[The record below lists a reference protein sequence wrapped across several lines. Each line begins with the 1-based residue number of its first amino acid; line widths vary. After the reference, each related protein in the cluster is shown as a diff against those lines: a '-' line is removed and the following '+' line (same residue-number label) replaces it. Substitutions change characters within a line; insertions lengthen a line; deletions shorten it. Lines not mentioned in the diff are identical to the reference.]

1 MWRVIPVRGFIPVTT
16 QYDVP
21 GEHLVGALA
30 NIFKSDDAIS
40 PPDWS
45 NFVKTAVHKEKSPT
59 QHDWWYYRT
68 ASVLRKIG
76 VNGPIGTERL
86 AKHYSGSRDRGS
98 KPNRSL
104 GGSRKIL
111 RSIMQQLE
119 IAGFIVKS
127 KQGGR
132 GLTPK
137 GQSILDNTAFA
148 VKKDLQKEMSSLS
161 KY

>member
-1 MWRVIPVRGFIPVTT
+1 MARHPRRGFINVAT

-30 NIFKSDDAIS
+30 NTLKSDDAIS

-59 QHDWWYYRT
+59 QPDWWYYRT

-86 AKHYSGSRDRGS
+86 AKHYSGARDRGS

-111 RSIMQQLE
+111 RSTM
-119 IAGFIVKS
+119 
-127 KQGGR
+127 
-132 GLTPK
+132 TTTTTT
-137 GQSILDNTAFA
+137 TAA
-148 VKKDLQKEMSSLS
+148 AAAAAATTATTTTITTTTAS
-161 KY
+161 

>member
-1 MWRVIPVRGFIPVTT
+1 MTT
-16 QYDVP
+16 HYDVP

-30 NIFKSDDAIS
+30 NSFKSVDAIQ

-45 NFVKTAVHKEKSPT
+45 NFVKTSLHKEKSPA
-59 QHDWWYYRT
+59 QPDWWYFRT

-86 AKHYSGSRDRGS
+86 SRHYSGARDRGS
-98 KPNRSL
+98 KPNRSSN
-104 GGSRKIL
+104 GSRKVL
-111 RSIMQQLE
+111 RLIMQQLE
-119 IAGFIVKS
+119 IAGFVEKS
-127 KQGGR
+127 KKGGR

-137 GQSILDNTAFA
+137 GQSVLDNTAFA
-148 VKKDLQKEMSSLS
+148 VKKKLEKEMSSLK

>member
-1 MWRVIPVRGFIPVTT
+1 MTT
-16 QYDVP
+16 HYDVP

-30 NIFKSDDAIS
+30 NNLKSDKAIS

-45 NFVKTAVHKEKSPT
+45 SFVKTAVHKEKSPT
-59 QHDWWYYRT
+59 QADWWYFRS

-86 AKHYSGSRDRGS
+86 SKHYSGARDRGA
-98 KPNRSL
+98 KPNRSE
-104 GGSRKIL
+104 GGSRKVL
-111 RSIMQQLE
+111 RLIMQQLE
-119 IAGFIVKS
+119 VAGLIEKA

-137 GQSILDNTAFA
+137 GQSMLDNTAFD
-148 VKKDLQKEMSSLS
+148 VKKKLQKEITSLS

>member
-1 MWRVIPVRGFIPVTT
+1 MTT
-16 QYDVP
+16 HYDVP

-30 NIFKSDDAIS
+30 NSLKSVDAIQ

-45 NFVKTAVHKEKSPT
+45 NFVKTSMYKEQSPT
-59 QHDWWYYRT
+59 QPDWWYFRT

-86 AKHYSGSRDRGS
+86 SRHYSGAIDRGS
-98 KPNRSL
+98 KPNRSSN
-104 GGSRKIL
+104 GSRKVL
-111 RSIMQQLE
+111 RLIMQQLE
-119 IAGFIVKS
+119 IAGFIEKS
-127 KQGGR
+127 KKGGR

-137 GQSILDNTAFA
+137 GQSVLDNTAFD
-148 VKKDLQKEMSSLS
+148 VKKKLEKEMSSLK

>member
-1 MWRVIPVRGFIPVTT
+1 MTT
-16 QYDVP
+16 HYDVP

-30 NIFKSDDAIS
+30 NTLKSDDAIS
-40 PPDWS
+40 PPEWS
-45 NFVKTAVHKEKSPT
+45 RFAKTAVHKEKSPT
-59 QHDWWYYRT
+59 QPDWWYFRT

-86 AKHYSGSRDRGS
+86 SKHYSGARDRGA
-98 KPNRSL
+98 KPNRSR
-104 GGSRKIL
+104 GGSRKVL
-111 RSIMQQLE
+111 RLIMQQLE
-119 IAGFIVKS
+119 IAGLIEKA

-148 VKKDLQKEMSSLS
+148 VKKKLEKEISSLS

>member
-1 MWRVIPVRGFIPVTT
+1 MARHPRIGLIHVTT

-30 NIFKSDDAIS
+30 NTLKSDKAIS

-59 QHDWWYYRT
+59 QPDWWYYRT

-76 VNGPIGTERL
+76 INGPIGTERL
-86 AKHYSGSRDRGS
+86 AKHYSGPRDRGS

>member
-1 MWRVIPVRGFIPVTT
+1 MTT
-16 QYDVP
+16 HYDVP

-30 NIFKSDDAIS
+30 NSLKSVDAIQ

-45 NFVKTAVHKEKSPT
+45 NFVKTSMHKEKAPT
-59 QHDWWYYRT
+59 QPDWWYFRT

-86 AKHYSGSRDRGS
+86 SRHYSGANDRGA
-98 KPNRSL
+98 KPNRSSN
-104 GGSRKIL
+104 GSRKVL
-111 RSIMQQLE
+111 RLIMQQLE
-119 IAGFIVKS
+119 IAGFIAKS
-127 KQGGR
+127 KKGGR

-137 GQSILDNTAFA
+137 GQSVLDNTAFD
-148 VKKDLQKEMSSLS
+148 VKKKLEKEMSSLK

>member
-1 MWRVIPVRGFIPVTT
+1 MWRLILRRFIHVTT
-16 QYDVP
+16 HYDVP

-30 NIFKSDDAIS
+30 NNLKRDKAIS

-45 NFVKTAVHKEKSPT
+45 SFVKTAVHKEKSPT
-59 QHDWWYYRT
+59 QADWWYFRS

-86 AKHYSGSRDRGS
+86 SKHYSGARDRGA
-98 KPNRSL
+98 KPNRSE
-104 GGSRKIL
+104 GGSRKVL
-111 RSIMQQLE
+111 RLIMQQLE
-119 IAGFIVKS
+119 VAGLIEKA

-137 GQSILDNTAFA
+137 GQSMLDNTAFD
-148 VKKDLQKEMSSLS
+148 VKKKLQKEITSLS

>member
-1 MWRVIPVRGFIPVTT
+1 MTT
-16 QYDVP
+16 HYDVP

-30 NIFKSDDAIS
+30 NNLKRDKAIS

-45 NFVKTAVHKEKSPT
+45 SFVKTAVHKEKSPT
-59 QHDWWYYRT
+59 QADWWYFRS

-86 AKHYSGSRDRGS
+86 SKHYSGARDRGA
-98 KPNRSL
+98 KPNRSE
-104 GGSRKIL
+104 GGSRKVL
-111 RSIMQQLE
+111 RLIMQQLE
-119 IAGFIVKS
+119 VAGLIEKA

-137 GQSILDNTAFA
+137 GQSMLDNTAFD
-148 VKKDLQKEMSSLS
+148 VKKKLQKEITSLS

>member
-1 MWRVIPVRGFIPVTT
+1 MTT
-16 QYDVP
+16 HYDVP

-30 NIFKSDDAIS
+30 NTLKSDDAIS

-45 NFVKTAVHKEKSPT
+45 RFVKTAVHKEKSPSQT
-59 QHDWWYYRT
+59 DWWYFRT

-86 AKHYSGSRDRGS
+86 AKHYSGARDRGA
-98 KPNRSL
+98 KPNRSE
-104 GGSRKIL
+104 GGSRKVL
-111 RSIMQQLE
+111 RLIMQQLE
-119 IAGFIVKS
+119 VAGLIEKA

-137 GQSILDNTAFA
+137 GQSMLDNTAFA
-148 VKKDLQKEMSSLS
+148 VKKKLQKEIASLS

>member
-1 MWRVIPVRGFIPVTT
+1 MTT
-16 QYDVP
+16 HCDVP

-30 NIFKSDDAIS
+30 NSLKSVDAIQ

-45 NFVKTAVHKEKSPT
+45 NFVKTSMHKEKSPT
-59 QHDWWYYRT
+59 QPDWWYFRT

-86 AKHYSGSRDRGS
+86 SRHYSGARDRGS
-98 KPNRSL
+98 KPNRSSN
-104 GGSRKIL
+104 GSRKVL
-111 RSIMQQLE
+111 RLIMQQLE
-119 IAGFIVKS
+119 IAGFIEKS
-127 KQGGR
+127 KKGGR

-137 GQSILDNTAFA
+137 GQSVLDNTAFD
-148 VKKDLQKEMSSLS
+148 VKKKLEKEMSSLK